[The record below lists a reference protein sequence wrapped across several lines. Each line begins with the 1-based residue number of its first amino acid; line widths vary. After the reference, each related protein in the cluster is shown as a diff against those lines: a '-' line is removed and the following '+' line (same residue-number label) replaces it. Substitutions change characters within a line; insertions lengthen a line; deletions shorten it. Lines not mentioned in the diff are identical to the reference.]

1 MLVFLLI
8 AIAYSQQVE
17 NCYTVMEYG
26 IIITKYCSIDVS
38 DVDVINNHDVITSSN
53 TEFNVGLNIN
63 RIFIL
68 NNSVVYFNNE
78 IHVQMIHLTLGAKI
92 ILNHDVVSGIIIIN
106 YDTDFLFDNLLF
118 NGIIS
123 NGKTITYR
131 FLYLTKFY
139 NYARTEEKPMINNSS
154 IFIGNPIHNEIM
166 QETRDCKSNNCIL
179 TIEDFLSYVT
189 GSNSDSLK
197 SKSENHSES
206 HSSSQYESHSESQSQ
221 SESQSEYL
229 ESSHLSQEKS
239 SSVNIPEPEPQ
250 PEPEINYFTLSPIC
264 IEQYDCL
271 VYEDRNPA
279 NCLRGFAYVN
289 GYDYPCFKPY
299 GFDNWFYIKNNQIW
313 IVPDNTVYVIN
324 NLFLKDL
331 VGTQFN
337 VNTRYTPETNCFY
350 VGYQDNSLEKLCTSK
365 YTLISN
371 SCFRYTRI
379 PNVPLN
385 SVRYC
390 VGQTYNGKRLKFVG
404 QSRF

>member
-118 NGIIS
+118 RSIIS

-189 GSNSDSLK
+189 DSTSDSIK
-197 SKSENHSES
+197 SNSES
-206 HSSSQYESHSESQSQ
+206 HSESKSSSQSESQSQ
-221 SESQSEYL
+221 SESESEYL
-229 ESSHLSQEKS
+229 KSSHLSQEKS
-239 SSVNIPEPEPQ
+239 SSVNIPEPEP
-250 PEPEINYFTLSPIC
+250 EVNYFTLSPIC
-264 IEQYDCL
+264 IEQDNCL
-271 VYEDRNPA
+271 VYKDGDPA
-279 NCLRGFAYVN
+279 NCLRGLTSIN
-289 GYDYPCFKPY
+289 GNVYPCFKPY
-299 GFDNWFYIKNNQIW
+299 DFNNWFYIKNNQIW
-313 IVPDNTVYVIN
+313 IVPDNNIHVIN
-324 NLFLKDL
+324 DLFLKDS
-331 VGTQFN
+331 VGEQVN
-337 VNTRYTPETNCFY
+337 VNTRYTPETHCFY
-350 VGYQDNSLEKLCTSK
+350 VGYEDDSLEKLCTSK

-379 PNVPLN
+379 PAPPK
-385 SVRYC
+385 RYC
-390 VGQTYNGKRLKFVG
+390 VGQLYNGKRLKFVG
-404 QSRF
+404 QSPF